1 MISCVV
7 KIGNKFY
14 TKYYEYIYI
23 DDDGFSNKMFDL
35 VDQYI
40 KRHSYWK
47 FFSPMYL

>member
-23 DDDGFSNKMFDL
+23 FDL

>member
-23 DDDGFSNKMFDL
+23 YIFDL